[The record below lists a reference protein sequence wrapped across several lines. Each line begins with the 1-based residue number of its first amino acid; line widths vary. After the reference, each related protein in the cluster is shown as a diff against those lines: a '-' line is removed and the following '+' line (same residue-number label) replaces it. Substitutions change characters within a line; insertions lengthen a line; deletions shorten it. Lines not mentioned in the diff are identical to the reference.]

1 MRPSPEY
8 TKMSKFNKKA
18 SVASKT
24 ENFAGGEAF
33 KETDKLEFVSILLTS
48 FVQDQFYRGENETVE
63 RVIKL
68 ITGLKDKK
76 FAAKS
81 AIYARQKFGM
91 RSISHLVA
99 SEIAKQVKGQEWTKN
114 FYEQVIHRPDDIT
127 EILSCYLGKYGKPY
141 PNSMKK
147 GLAKAFNKF
156 DEYQLGKYR
165 GEGNDVSLVDAV
177 NYVHP
182 IPTGKNKEALKKLIE
197 GTLKSKNT
205 WEKGLTQAG
214 QKAKTDE
221 EKTELKKAVW
231 ADLIKEKK
239 IGYFALLRNLR
250 NIMEQSPEVLDEAL
264 EMLVDEKAIKKSL
277 VLPFRFA
284 TAVEEI
290 RLLSGAKKVVTALS
304 KAVDISLQNVPVFDG
319 KTLVALDDSG
329 SMGYD
334 GDAKSPINIGSLF
347 ASMLYKSND
356 ADLIM
361 FSDTARYF
369 SPDPTDSTLS
379 IQKQMMDK
387 QEASGTNFHAIFQ
400 RADKKYDRIIILSD
414 MQGWIGYDSPVST
427 FNKYKAKFGATPK
440 VYSFD
445 LQGYGTLQFP
455 QQDVYCLA
463 GFSEKTFDI
472 IKLLE
477 QDKNALINEIE
488 KIQL

>member
-1 MRPSPEY
+1 MG
-8 TKMSKFNKKA
+8 KFNTK
-18 SVASKT
+18 SSINKT
-24 ENFAGGEAF
+24 TNFGGGEAF

-63 RVIKL
+63 RVIEL

-99 SEIAKQVKGQEWTKN
+99 AEIAKQVKGQEWTKN
-114 FYEQVIHRPDDIT
+114 FYEMIIHRPDDIT

-182 IPTGKNKEALKKLIE
+182 IPTGKNKDALKKLIAGE
-197 GTLKSKNT
+197 LKSKNT
-205 WEKGLTQAG
+205 WEKCLTQAG

-221 EKTELKKAVW
+221 EKAELKKEVW

-250 NIMEQSPEVLDEAL
+250 NIIEQAPEVIDEAIEMLTDEAL
-264 EMLVDEKAIKKSL
+264 IKKSL
-277 VLPFRFA
+277 VLPFRFT
-284 TAVEEI
+284 TAQNEI
-290 RLLSGAKKVVTALS
+290 ESMDGSKEARKIMGAID
-304 KAVDISLQNVPVFDG
+304 KAIEISLQNVPKFDG
-319 KTLVALDDSG
+319 DTLVVLDTSG
-329 SMGYD
+329 SMSGRP
-334 GDAKSPINIGSLF
+334 AEIGSLF
-347 ASMLYKSND
+347 SAILAKSNN
-356 ADLIM
+356 ADFMM
-361 FSDTARYF
+361 FSEDAKYKNLNL
-369 SPDPTDSTLS
+369 SDSVTSLAKGMS
-379 IQKQMMDK
+379 FQCG
-387 QEASGTNFHAIFQ
+387 GTNFHAIFEK
-400 RADKKYDRIIILSD
+400 ANKKYDRIIILSD
-414 MQGWIGYDSPVST
+414 MQGWMGYDSPVST

-455 QQDVYCLA
+455 QQDVYCLT
-463 GFSEKTFDI
+463 GFSEKIFSVMSM
-472 IKLLE
+472 LE
-477 QDKNALINEIE
+477 KDRNALINEIE
-488 KIQL
+488 QIQL